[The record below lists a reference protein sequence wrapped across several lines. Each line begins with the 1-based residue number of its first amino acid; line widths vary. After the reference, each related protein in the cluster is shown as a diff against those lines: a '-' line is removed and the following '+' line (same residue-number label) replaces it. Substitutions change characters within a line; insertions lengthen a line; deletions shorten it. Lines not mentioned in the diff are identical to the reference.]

1 MIKFLT
7 LINRLLEGFCWLY
20 LPIIL
25 LYWALT
31 LITIAAIEP
40 LKNIVGI
47 IVQPPVRAIDEYFNF
62 QFMLGGTEVDYTPIA
77 LAGVVTIC
85 AICSVLTTQILDFIS
100 IKINDVK
107 MEILRKTEIK
117 NQQKEKEAYLQE
129 LERNKT
135 IYMLLKLEKV
145 QKHESYLVQQEE
157 DIFSKGMIESYET
170 SIKNM
175 AKNFAGVEYKNF
187 ENKNGA
193 VCFVFNDAK
202 KFIKYINIFTNKI
215 PEINQGT
222 ADLNTIFSYIMA
234 CSCSYDVATAE
245 TDLIITER
253 ILNLV
258 GKNEIYLTSLL
269 KEKLENV
276 ETDLNLKFES
286 KGLYLFDKKDIEV
299 YKMQIKQDE

>member
-1 MIKFLT
+1 MIKFLR
-7 LINRLLEGFCWLY
+7 LINRLLEGFCWFY

-31 LITIAAIEP
+31 LITIAAVEP
-40 LKNIVGI
+40 LKNVVGI
-47 IVQPPVRAIDEYFNF
+47 FVQPPVRVIDEYFNF

-77 LAGVVTIC
+77 LAGVVTVC
-85 AICSVLTTQILDFIS
+85 AICSVLVTQVLDFIS

-107 MEILRKTEIK
+107 MEMLRKAEIK
-117 NQQKEKEAYLQE
+117 NQQKEKEEYLQE
-129 LERNKT
+129 LERNKA
-135 IYMLLKLEKV
+135 IYVLLKLEKV
-145 QKHESYLVQQEE
+145 QKHESYLVQQGE

-175 AKNFAGVEYKNF
+175 AKNFAGVEYKDF
-187 ENKNGA
+187 KSENGA

-202 KFIKYINIFTNKI
+202 KFIRYISVFTGKI

-222 ADLNTIFSYIMA
+222 ADLNTIFSYTMA

-245 TDLIITER
+245 TDLAVTER
-253 ILNLV
+253 IHNLV
-258 GKNEIYLTSLL
+258 GKNEIYLTNLL

-276 ETDLNLKFES
+276 ETDINLKFES

-299 YKMQIKQDE
+299 YKMQVKQDE